1 MEYITAEDLF
11 QRIREAL
18 DSHAP
23 GIANHILHETLV
35 LCCHEG
41 LRNTRHAFGDLSSQ
55 VDFLCNECHIAP
67 RDTQA
72 VQRMRRHSN
81 TQEPISPDDLPYDC
95 RALALLVAAVFH
107 VSIPSTLVGRLPTEG
122 EKLPNVSAKDSFAY
136 IRCVVRSFDS
146 ETIQASVVNLE
157 YEDGLLT
164 IDYRN
169 TPEYIDFSY
178 LARILQKGMTLNLL
192 DCRKENGKVIP
203 GLIIVEPDYLLDIS
217 SIAACFEDYGH
228 HPLLFTLNRL
238 RERANSKHIL
248 LGNFAGSAL
257 DDIINHPQYRLS
269 YTLQSNFREKAMEY
283 ACCPDFDPAEFKQ
296 LAASQTSNIQGIVAD
311 LFSKYDKGKAILEPS
326 FVCEKLG
333 IQGRVDLM
341 TTDLKLLVEQ
351 KSGQNFF
358 IKRHV
363 RNRYGSLHIEKHY
376 VQVLLYFGVLSYNFG
391 LSSKHSD
398 IYLLYSKYPL
408 PEGLLQV
415 EPLRKLLREA
425 LKYRNQAVALEFW
438 MAEHGFER
446 IIPHLNAATLQTE
459 HNNSSFFERY
469 QRPQIEAITLPLQS
483 MKPLEKAYFCRMM
496 RFVMREQIVAKV
508 GTQEG
513 VGSAGADLWN
523 MPLSLKRETGNIFT
537 ELRLIEKTS
546 SGNQDCF
553 DTLTFHI
560 PKQEEGF
567 LPNFRRGD
575 MVYLYAYD
583 KAKQPDVRRNILY
596 KGTLQGIFPDQIT
609 VHLNDGQ
616 QNPNIFRVKDD
627 SIYYCLEHATSDIGS
642 TSAMQSLF
650 TFVTAP
656 EPRRSLLLAQRAPQ
670 ADKSVKLS
678 CKYNPTY
685 DEIVLKAKQAQ
696 DFFLLI
702 GPPGTGKTSM
712 AMQYLV
718 RELVL
723 IPTPKHPKGGNGLLL
738 SYTNRAVDEICG
750 MLMENGMDFIRL
762 GNADSCDPK
771 FKPYLLCE
779 RLASQPTLAKIKEI
793 LHNTQLIVATTSTIA
808 ARPFIFQV
816 KHFDVAIVDEASQ
829 ILEPNLIGILGAHD
843 KAGQCCIDKFVLI
856 GDYKQLPAVVQQNA
870 AESAVEEAI
879 LHNIQL
885 TDCRNSLFE
894 RLIRTEHSAKRTD
907 FIGILRR
914 QGRMH
919 PSIAAFPNRM
929 FYAQEKLEC
938 VPLPHQVEESIY
950 PPLPDDMERSL
961 SPLERLLAA
970 NRLLYF
976 PSKSCKRI
984 GMSEK
989 VNTEEARI
997 VALLLKGIHQL
1008 SGTAFNPSKTVGVIV
1023 PYRNQIA
1030 MIRQEIS
1037 RLNEPELLQI
1047 SIDTV
1052 ERYQGSQRDIIIY
1065 SFTIQSRYQLDFL
1078 TSNCFVEN
1086 GKVIDRKLNV
1096 ALTRARK
1103 QLIVTGNEDILRQN
1117 DLFKSLIDEMPR
1129 HIL

>member
-1 MEYITAEDLF
+1 
-11 QRIREAL
+11 
-18 DSHAP
+18 
-23 GIANHILHETLV
+23 
-35 LCCHEG
+35 
-41 LRNTRHAFGDLSSQ
+41 
-55 VDFLCNECHIAP
+55 
-67 RDTQA
+67 
-72 VQRMRRHSN
+72 
-81 TQEPISPDDLPYDC
+81 
-95 RALALLVAAVFH
+95 
-107 VSIPSTLVGRLPTEG
+107 
-122 EKLPNVSAKDSFAY
+122 
-136 IRCVVRSFDS
+136 
-146 ETIQASVVNLE
+146 
-157 YEDGLLT
+157 
-164 IDYRN
+164 
-169 TPEYIDFSY
+169 
-178 LARILQKGMTLNLL
+178 
-192 DCRKENGKVIP
+192 
-203 GLIIVEPDYLLDIS
+203 
-217 SIAACFEDYGH
+217 
-228 HPLLFTLNRL
+228 
-238 RERANSKHIL
+238 
-248 LGNFAGSAL
+248 
-257 DDIINHPQYRLS
+257 
-269 YTLQSNFREKAMEY
+269 
-283 ACCPDFDPAEFKQ
+283 
-296 LAASQTSNIQGIVAD
+296 
-311 LFSKYDKGKAILEPS
+311 
-326 FVCEKLG
+326 
-333 IQGRVDLM
+333 
-341 TTDLKLLVEQ
+341 
-351 KSGQNFF
+351 
-358 IKRHV
+358 
-363 RNRYGSLHIEKHY
+363 
-376 VQVLLYFGVLSYNFG
+376 
-391 LSSKHSD
+391 
-398 IYLLYSKYPL
+398 
-408 PEGLLQV
+408 
-415 EPLRKLLREA
+415 
-425 LKYRNQAVALEFW
+425 
-438 MAEHGFER
+438 
-446 IIPHLNAATLQTE
+446 
-459 HNNSSFFERY
+459 
-469 QRPQIEAITLPLQS
+469 
-483 MKPLEKAYFCRMM
+483 
-496 RFVMREQIVAKV
+496 MREQIVAKV

-723 IPTPKHPKGGNGLLL
+723 LPTPKHPKGGNGLLL

-879 LHNIQL
+879 LHDIQL

-997 VALLLKGIHQL
+997 VAMLLKGIHQL

-1052 ERYQGSQRDIIIY
+1052 ERYQGAQRDIIIY